1 MLSKLIELQKTSNS
15 LEILRKV
22 NKTIPERNFHEFT
35 YILHNLR
42 TLLGDEEKT
51 YLEIGSYVGSSASL
65 MLQHE
70 FKTNVLCVDP
80 CVLHH
85 GHYNGSL
92 SQYETLHKNL
102 VNNNIHNYKVEIF
115 KDFSTDI
122 NLINKLKSSNTK
134 IDILFIDGD
143 HSRGGVLNDWNNF
156 KDFVNPGGF
165 ICFDDYYDDIY
176 SPEVRPAVD
185 SIVEHLDKNVYEVI
199 GSLENIHKLMVDNPE
214 AYKHSGYINEFIIYK
229 KYNIMNH

>member
-1 MLSKLIELQKTSNS
+1 MLSKLLDLQKTSNS

-22 NKTIPERNFHEFT
+22 NKNIPERNFHEFT
-35 YILHNLR
+35 YILHDIR

-70 FKTNVLCVDP
+70 FKTNVLCIDP
-80 CVLHH
+80 CVLHPS
-85 GHYNGSL
+85 HYNGSL
-92 SQYETLHKNL
+92 SQSDTLQKNIA
-102 VNNNIHNYKVEIF
+102 NNNIHDYKVEVA
-115 KDFSTDI
+115 KQYSTD
-122 NLINKLKSSNTK
+122 LSLLNKLKQDNTK

-143 HSRGGVLNDWNNF
+143 HSSMGVLNDWNNF

-176 SPEVRPAVD
+176 SPEVRLAVD
-185 SIVEHLDKNVYEVI
+185 SIVEKLDTDKYEVI
-199 GSLENIHKLMVDNPE
+199 GSLENIHNLMVDNPNV
-214 AYKHSGYINEFIIYK
+214 YKHPEYINEFIIYK
-229 KYNIMNH
+229 KI

>member
-1 MLSKLIELQKTSNS
+1 MLRKLSQLQKTSNS

-22 NKTIPERNFHEFT
+22 NKNIPERNFHEFT
-35 YILHNLR
+35 YILHDIR
-42 TLLGDEEKT
+42 TLLGNEEKT

-70 FKTNVLCVDP
+70 FKTNLICIDP
-80 CVLHH
+80 CVLRPS
-85 GHYNGSL
+85 HYNGTL
-92 SQYETLHKNL
+92 SQSDTLQKNIAK
-102 VNNNIHNYKVEIF
+102 NNIHNYRVEVSRQY
-115 KDFSTDI
+115 STDHS
-122 NLINKLKSSNTK
+122 LLNKLKQDNTK

-143 HSRGGVLNDWNNF
+143 HSRNGVLNDWNNF

-185 SIVEHLDKNVYEVI
+185 FIAQQLDTDKYEVI
-199 GSLENIHKLMVDNPE
+199 GSIENVHKLMCDNPKV
-214 AYKHSGYINEFIIYK
+214 YKHPGYINEFIIYK
-229 KYNIMNH
+229 KK

>member
-1 MLSKLIELQKTSNS
+1 MLH
-15 LEILRKV
+15 R
-22 NKTIPERNFHEFT
+22 
-35 YILHNLR
+35 
-42 TLLGDEEKT
+42 
-51 YLEIGSYVGSSASL
+51 
-65 MLQHE
+65 
-70 FKTNVLCVDP
+70 
-80 CVLHH
+80 

-143 HSRGGVLNDWNNF
+143 HSRRGVLNDWNNF

-199 GSLENIHKLMVDNPE
+199 GSLENIHEIRFPKDS
-214 AYKHSGYINEFIIYK
+214 HSGYINEFIIYK
-229 KYNIMNH
+229 KK

>member
-1 MLSKLIELQKTSNS
+1 MLSKLLDLQKTSNS

-22 NKTIPERNFHEFT
+22 NKNIPERNFHEFT
-35 YILHNLR
+35 HILHDIR

-70 FKTNVLCVDP
+70 FKTNILCVDP
-80 CVLHH
+80 CVLPSS
-85 GHYNGSL
+85 HYNGSL
-92 SQYETLHKNL
+92 SQSETLQKNIA
-102 VNNNIHNYKVEIF
+102 NNNIHDYKVEIF
-115 KDFSTDI
+115 RQYSTDTT
-122 NLINKLKSSNTK
+122 LLNKLKQGNTK

-143 HSRGGVLNDWNNF
+143 HSRKGVINDWNNF

-185 SIVEHLDKNVYEVI
+185 FIAQQLDTDKYEAI
-199 GSLENIHKLMVDNPE
+199 GSIENVHKLSDNPAE
-214 AYKHSGYINEFIIYK
+214 YKHPKFINEFIIYK
-229 KYNIMNH
+229 KQHINIK

>member
-1 MLSKLIELQKTSNS
+1 MLANLLDVQRTSNS

-22 NKTIPERNFHEFT
+22 NKNIPERNFHEFT
-35 YILHNLR
+35 YILHDIR

-70 FKTNVLCVDP
+70 FKTNVLCIDP
-80 CVLHH
+80 CMLHPS
-85 GHYNGSL
+85 HYKGAL
-92 SQYETLHKNL
+92 SQSDTLQKNL
-102 VNNNIHNYKVEIF
+102 AKNNIHNYRVGVSRQY
-115 KDFSTDI
+115 STDPS
-122 NLINKLKSSNTK
+122 LLNKLKQANTK

-143 HSRGGVLNDWNNF
+143 HSRAGVLNDWNNF

-185 SIVEHLDKNVYEVI
+185 FIAQQLDTDKYEAI
-199 GSLENIHKLMVDNPE
+199 GSIENVHKLMRDKPAVYQHP
-214 AYKHSGYINEFIIYK
+214 GYINEFIIYK
-229 KYNIMNH
+229 K